1 MNRDKELFRL
11 AREHAMLTDLLIKDR
26 INEEEY
32 KEDINEIEKTI
43 LKEGYNVDKFVE
55 YRKLY
60 KRLTIEEY
68 YKFLKTLD

>member
-11 AREHAMLTDLLIKDR
+11 AREHVMLTDLLIKDR

>member
-11 AREHAMLTDLLIKDR
+11 AREHVMLTDLLISDR
-26 INEEEY
+26 IYEEEY

-60 KRLTIEEY
+60 RRLTVAEY
-68 YKFLKTLD
+68 YEFLKTLD

>member
-11 AREHAMLTDLLIKDR
+11 AREHVMLTDLLRKDR

-43 LKEGYNVDKFVE
+43 LKEGYNIDKFVE

-60 KRLTIEEY
+60 KKLTIAEY
-68 YKFLKTLD
+68 YEFLKTLD

>member
-11 AREHAMLTDLLIKDR
+11 AREHVMLTDLLIKDR

-32 KEDINEIEKTI
+32 KEDVNEIEMKI
-43 LKEGYNVDKFVE
+43 IKEGYDVDKFVE

-60 KRLTIEEY
+60 RRLTVAEY
-68 YKFLKTLD
+68 YEFLKTLD

>member
-11 AREHAMLTDLLIKDR
+11 AREHVMLTDLLIKDR

-43 LKEGYNVDKFVE
+43 LKEGYNVDKYVE

>member
-11 AREHAMLTDLLIKDR
+11 AREHVMLTDLLISDR
-26 INEEEY
+26 IYEEEY

-43 LKEGYNVDKFVE
+43 LREGYDVDKFVE

-60 KRLTIEEY
+60 RRLTVAEY
-68 YKFLKTLD
+68 YEFLKTLD

>member
-11 AREHAMLTDLLIKDR
+11 AREHVMLTDLLIKDR

-32 KEDINEIEKTI
+32 REDINEIEKTI